1 MTAIQVALLSPVGTD
16 QRLTVSNSAVA
27 LSAIT
32 DDASHVFVD
41 FQSAAVMV
49 TFDGSTPTSTNGHR
63 YASGSSATWSKATA
77 TAARFIR
84 EGSTDGVVHC
94 TPLRY

>member
-1 MTAIQVALLSPVGTD
+1 MTTQVALLSPAGTD

-27 LSAIT
+27 LSAFP
-32 DDASHVFVD
+32 DAATHVFVD
-41 FQSAAVMV
+41 FQDATVMV

-63 YASGSSATWSKATA
+63 YAAGSSATWSKPTA

-84 EGSTDGVVHC
+84 QGASDGVVHA
-94 TPLRY
+94 TPLMY